1 LKRVALLGCG
11 YIGTQ
16 LALAVDS
23 GRIPA
28 RLERVYDASGEAAL
42 ALVSKLDAKPQITEN
57 PHLLSYP
64 PVDIVVEAASQGA
77 VRDVALSVL
86 QNRRDLMVMSVGAL
100 VDEAVREVLEEACED
115 YQSKIYLPSGAV
127 GGLDAISAAR
137 HEIEHVS
144 ITTTKNPASLRGAPH
159 FEMDHTDADSITKRT
174 ILYNGG
180 AAEAVRRF
188 PANANVA
195 GAVSIA
201 AGREA
206 EVVVV
211 ADPDAES
218 NTHTI
223 LVRGSFGSMKFETS
237 NVPEPSNPRTS
248 RLAALSAVRT
258 LYNYC
263 AGGIKTGA

>member
-1 LKRVALLGCG
+1 MKRVALLGCG

-16 LALAVDS
+16 LALALDS
-23 GRIPA
+23 GAIPA
-28 RLERVYDASGEAAL
+28 RLERVYDMSGKTAQ
-42 ALVSKLDAKPQITEN
+42 ALVDRLDSKPQITEN

-64 PVDIVVEAASQGA
+64 PVDIVVEAASPAA

-86 QNRRDLMVMSVGAL
+86 QNRRDLMIMSVGAL
-100 VDEAVREVLEEACED
+100 MDESVREVLQEACDD
-115 YQSKIYLPSGAV
+115 YQSRIYLPSGAI
-127 GGLDAISAAR
+127 GGLDAISAVR
-137 HEIEHVS
+137 DHIEYVG
-144 ITTTKNPASLRGAPH
+144 ITSTKNPASLRGAPH
-159 FEMDHTDADSITKRT
+159 FDIEGVDVDTITGHTT
-174 ILYNGG
+174 LYSGG

-206 EVVVV
+206 DVEVV
-211 ADPDAES
+211 ADPNTTH

-223 LVRGSFGSMKFETS
+223 RIRGDFGSMEFETR
-237 NVPEPSNPRTS
+237 NIPEPSNPRTS
-248 RLAALSAVRT
+248 RLAALSAIRT

-263 AGGIKTGA
+263 SGGIRVGA

>member
-1 LKRVALLGCG
+1 MKRVALLGCG

-23 GRIPA
+23 GMIPA
-28 RLERVYDASGEAAL
+28 RLERVYDVSEEASRAL
-42 ALVSKLDAKPQITEN
+42 IAKLDSKPQITEN

-64 PVDIVVEAASQGA
+64 PVDIVVEAASQAA

-86 QNRRDLMVMSVGAL
+86 QNRRDLMLMSAGAL
-100 VDEAVREVLEEACED
+100 MDESIRDVLEDACGD
-115 YQSKIYLPSGAV
+115 YQSKIYLSSGAV
-127 GGLDAISAAR
+127 GGLDAISAVR
-137 HEIEHVS
+137 DRIEHVS
-144 ITTTKNPASLRGAPH
+144 ITSTKNPASLRGAPH
-159 FEMDHTDADSITKRT
+159 FDIEGVDVESIKGRT
-174 ILYNGG
+174 VLYSGG
-180 AAEAVRRF
+180 ATEAVRRF

-201 AGREA
+201 AGQEA
-206 EVVVV
+206 DVTVV
-211 ADPDAES
+211 ADPHTAH

-223 LVRGSFGSMKFETS
+223 RIRGEFGSMEFETR
-237 NVPEPSNPRTS
+237 NVPEPANPRTS

-263 AGGIKTGA
+263 SGGIKVGT